1 MAREV
6 TYEYYSATYGGSA
19 IEEADWARLSQ
30 LASGH
35 LERLKVLARVTPY
48 GDEDECESMAICAMA
63 EALQTWEEA
72 TVGDGGGAIS
82 SEHIG
87 SVSVSY
93 GTAEQVM
100 PGGIESGL
108 LRAARAWLHV
118 CLVVA

>member
-1 MAREV
+1 MV
-6 TYEYYSATYGGSA
+6 TYDQYADEYHGTA
-19 IEEADWARLSQ
+19 IAEADWAYYAQ

-35 LERLKVLARVTPY
+35 LERLKALATVTPY
-48 GDEDECESMAICAMA
+48 GDEDECEAMAICAMA
-63 EALQTWEEA
+63 EALQTWDEA

-93 GTAEQVM
+93 GTAEQAM

-108 LRAARAWLHV
+108 LRAVRAWLHV
-118 CLVVA
+118 CLVVR

>member
-1 MAREV
+1 MV
-6 TYEYYSATYGGSA
+6 TYEQYADEYHGTA
-19 IEEADWARLSQ
+19 IAEADWARLSR

-35 LERLKVLARVTPY
+35 LERLKVLAKVTPC

-72 TVGDGGGAIS
+72 TVGDGGGAVS

-100 PGGIESGL
+100 PVGIEAGL
-108 LRAARAWLHV
+108 LRAMRAWLHV